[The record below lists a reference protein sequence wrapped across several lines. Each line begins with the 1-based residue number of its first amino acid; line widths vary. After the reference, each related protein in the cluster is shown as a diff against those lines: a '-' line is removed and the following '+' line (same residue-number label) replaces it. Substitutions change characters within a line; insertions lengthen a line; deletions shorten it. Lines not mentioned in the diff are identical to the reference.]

1 MNVYA
6 HSKVY
11 EGETHLVMDFDLYLK
26 DDRLAINIVNGKKRS
41 EFQHTNAIA
50 EIGEF
55 VMKMRLRYK
64 NCLLR
69 IAYLLLIMVSIVMMS
84 IPWLVCSGLITGK
97 ERVDNKN
104 FNIEIYLI
112 VGVSMISGIVFVI
125 VAFCWRKWLHKIRK
139 KSFIKKMEN
148 YMNKTLSVRYS
159 DYAYSI
165 IYPKNNDNLWCQLR
179 ISDHVIKCRADD
191 HVLHTTY
198 NEITSSSIRNRSMG
212 NAYSPVKSPLL
223 Q

>member
-1 MNVYA
+1 MYD
-6 HSKVY
+6 
-11 EGETHLVMDFDLYLK
+11 GETHLVMDFDLYLK
-26 DDRLAINIVNGKKRS
+26 DDRLAINIVNGKKRT
-41 EFQHTNAIA
+41 EFQHINAIA

-55 VMKMRLRYK
+55 VMNMRLRYK

-69 IAYLLLIMVSIVMMS
+69 TAYLLLIVVVIVMMS

-97 ERVDNKN
+97 EKVDNKN

-112 VGVSMISGIVFVI
+112 VGVSMISGIGFVI
-125 VAFCWRKWLHKIRK
+125 VAFCWRKWLFKIRQRN
-139 KSFIKKMEN
+139 FIKKIQN
-148 YMNKTLSVRYS
+148 YMNKTLSVTYS

-165 IYPKNNDNLWCQLR
+165 IYPKNNENLWCQLR
-179 ISDHVIKCRADD
+179 ISDHVLKCRADD
-191 HVLHTTY
+191 QVFHTTY
-198 NEITSSSIRNRSMG
+198 NDKTSLSIRNRSFG